1 MMRTPRK
8 YEPIW
13 NKLKAHGYCKIAA
26 PVQDHYSIW
35 RMVQKEKIQDLA
47 HKAEVE
53 IAGKTSKLRHSS
65 KGTIL
70 EIWLDV
76 TTSLLHL

>member
-1 MMRTPRK
+1 MRK

-13 NKLKAHGYCKIAA
+13 NKLKASGYCKLAA
-26 PVQDHYSIW
+26 PEYDHYSIW
-35 RMVQKEKIQDLA
+35 RMVQKEKIMDLA
-47 HKAEVE
+47 HKAECEVE
-53 IAGKTSKLRHSS
+53 GKQAKLRHSS

-76 TTSLLHL
+76 SVSLLHL